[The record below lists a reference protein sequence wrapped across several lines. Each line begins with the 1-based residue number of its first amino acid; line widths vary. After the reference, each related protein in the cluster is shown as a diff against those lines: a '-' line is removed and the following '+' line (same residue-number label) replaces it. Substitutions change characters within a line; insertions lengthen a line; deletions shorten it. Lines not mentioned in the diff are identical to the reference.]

1 MEFSFM
7 FDEIFLTFS
16 QKVMRKKYLERNE
29 KNMTFFKASF
39 ATCHQRYF

>member
-7 FDEIFLTFS
+7 FDEIFYIFS
-16 QKVMRKKYLERNE
+16 ERHEKEISREKGKKHD
-29 KNMTFFKASF
+29 FFLASF